1 MTTDVSPYHRKD
13 LLTIGDL
20 DREEILHI
28 LDNAKPFKDLFTRS
42 VKKVPTLRGKTVL
55 NLFYEPSTRTRT
67 SFEIAAKRLSADV
80 TNFAVSTSSVVKGE
94 SILDTIDTLQAMQVD
109 YIIVRHSVSGVPE
122 YIARHTHASVLNA
135 GDGHHAHPT
144 QALLDA
150 FTFREVYPDMTGKRI
165 VVAGDI
171 LHSRVAR
178 SVFEIMHLL
187 GVEVATFGPATLVP
201 RTIPSYV
208 RILHSFEEVFEFD
221 PHVLYLLRLQL
232 ERQKANF
239 FPSMREY
246 HNRYGVTTERFKTLR
261 ERGTWVMHPGPVN
274 RGVELVDDV
283 MTYERTLINH
293 QVENGI
299 ATRMAILYHLTP
311 QEPKRL
317 PLPEEI
323 RA

>member
-1 MTTDVSPYHRKD
+1 MSTHNPVQTRKD

-20 DREEILHI
+20 SRDEVIQI
-28 LDNAKPFKDLFTRS
+28 LDTAQPFKELFTRS

-109 YIIVRHSVSGVPE
+109 YIIVRHSCSGVPE

-150 FTFREVYPDMTGKRI
+150 FTFREVYPDMAGKRI

-178 SVFEIMHLL
+178 SVFEVMHML

-201 RTIPSYV
+201 KTIPSYV
-208 RILHSFEEVFEFD
+208 RLLKTFDEVLEFN

-246 HNRYGVTTERFKTLR
+246 HNRYGVTMERFKILR
-261 ERGTWVMHPGPVN
+261 ERGTWIMHPGPVN

-283 MTYERTLINH
+283 MTYPRTLINQ

-299 ATRMAILYHLTP
+299 AIRMAVLYHLTP
-311 QEPKRL
+311 EEQKRL

-323 RA
+323 RS

>member
-1 MTTDVSPYHRKD
+1 MTTDVSPYTRKD
-13 LLTIGDL
+13 LLTIGEL

-28 LDNAKPFKDLFTRS
+28 LNTAKPFKDLFTRS

-150 FTFREVYPDMTGKRI
+150 FTFREVYPDMKGKRI

-201 RTIPSYV
+201 QTIPSYV

-261 ERGTWVMHPGPVN
+261 ERGIWVMHPGPVN

-283 MTYERTLINH
+283 MTYERTLINQ